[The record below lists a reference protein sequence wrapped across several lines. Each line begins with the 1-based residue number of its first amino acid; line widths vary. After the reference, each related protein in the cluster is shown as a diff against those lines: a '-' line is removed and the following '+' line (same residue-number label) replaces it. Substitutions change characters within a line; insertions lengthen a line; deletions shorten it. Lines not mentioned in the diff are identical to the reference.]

1 MERQLNPLFDLRGR
15 VAVVTGATRGIGWAT
30 ARELANA
37 GAAVVVSSE
46 DAELAKER
54 AETLAADGKPALG
67 VRCDVR
73 NCDELATLV
82 QETLDRFGR
91 LDILVANAGVTLSEG
106 PLAGV
111 TDTDYEAMMEIN
123 LHSTLRLANLAAPRI
138 AEVGGGSIVIMS
150 SLSGLRGNR
159 RLGVYSLTK
168 AALAQLA
175 RNLAVE
181 WGPANV
187 RANAIAPGVIDT
199 AFAEPLKKKPR
210 RAEAEARANASG
222 TSWRSEGGGGCRRV
236 SRLPRRGVYHRP
248 DTCRRWRNTDRRLE
262 CAFSLPALRASSV
275 GRSFA
280 LLLRARRTTG
290 SRRWT

>member
-15 VAVVTGATRGIGWAT
+15 VAVATGATRGIGWAT

-46 DAELAKER
+46 DVELAKER
-54 AETLAADGKPALG
+54 AETLAAGGKPALG

-106 PLAGV
+106 TSAGV

-175 RNLAVE
+175 RNLAVK
-181 WGPANV
+181 WGPGNV

-199 AFAEPLKKKPR
+199 AFAEPLKK
-210 RAEAEARANASG
+210 N
-222 TSWRSEGGGGCRRV
+222 
-236 SRLPRRGVYHRP
+236 P
-248 DTCRRWRNTDRRLE
+248 D
-262 CAFSLPALRASSV
+262 ALRQRLARTPLGRLGDPKEVAGVVVFLASPA
-275 GRSFA
+275 GAFI
-280 LLLRARRTTG
+280 TG
-290 SRRWT
+290 QTIVVDGGTLIGD

>member
-1 MERQLNPLFDLRGR
+1 MERQLNPLFDLRGK

-111 TDTDYEAMMEIN
+111 TDTDYDAMMEIN

-138 AEVGGGSIVIMS
+138 AETGGGSIVIMS

-181 WGPANV
+181 WGPGNV

-199 AFAEPLKKKPR
+199 AFAEPLKK
-210 RAEAEARANASG
+210 N
-222 TSWRSEGGGGCRRV
+222 
-236 SRLPRRGVYHRP
+236 P
-248 DTCRRWRNTDRRLE
+248 D
-262 CAFSLPALRASSV
+262 ALRQRLARTPLGRLGDPKEVAGVVVFLASPA
-275 GRSFA
+275 GAFI
-280 LLLRARRTTG
+280 TG
-290 SRRWT
+290 QTIVVDGGTLIGD